1 MDSTNRDSNGAD
13 ISLEDGSGKILLEDA
28 TIPEDIHRFL
38 TERSVELFNPYF
50 YLENNQDRMVLE
62 TGEAIVSEGLGTGS
76 LVSFVPLGHTFR
88 TINKIAFQDTYKIS
102 YYLLDESTDSDEQ
115 DRIVLESGT
124 EGGSGHVLMETSE
137 REGMRIHQLDNLLQ
151 NFYISSFGTHE
162 NRRRTNI
169 AFSSYVSSSNI
180 TNSTLESL

>member
-1 MDSTNRDSNGAD
+1 
-13 ISLEDGSGKILLEDA
+13 
-28 TIPEDIHRFL
+28 
-38 TERSVELFNPYF
+38 
-50 YLENNQDRMVLE
+50 MVLE

-102 YYLLDESTDSDEQ
+102 YYLLDESVDSDEQ

-151 NFYISSFGTHE
+151 NFISVVLVPM
-162 NRRRTNI
+162 RTEEL
-169 AFSSYVSSSNI
+169 
-180 TNSTLESL
+180 TLHSVLTFLHQILPILP